1 LSANCTRRRIRQWW
15 RAAIAAAAIVS
26 PHAAAADQPVHDVQI
41 VASRYAF
48 EPATIH
54 VTAGESV
61 RLVIRSKDVVHGFS
75 IPDLKIDVRIPAG
88 EPITVE
94 FAAPPPGRY
103 DIACSEYCGVG
114 HGQMRASLVSVAS
127 TGTATATSAMP
138 GAADDPSGAQ
148 TPLPDTAD
156 EDVRISPAEPDFTL
170 ISLPTAL
177 RVPRFKS
184 AFRVTHRFA
193 QPLNGSVGD
202 VAGNLF
208 GLDSG
213 AQIGLE
219 YRFGIVRNGEIGIHR
234 TSDRTIEFFSQYGLV
249 RQTPGR
255 PVDVS
260 VLVSVEGTN
269 NFRDQ
274 YSPVLGAIVSRT
286 LGERAALYV
295 EPTWV
300 HHANVQPSTSVA
312 GASTD
317 TVMLGLGGRFRIRP
331 TVSIVT
337 EFSPRAPGF
346 RPGVNH
352 GGVAIEKRA
361 GGHMFQLNV
370 SDSFATTMGQI
381 ARGGPVGN
389 DWHLGFNISRKFY

>member
-1 LSANCTRRRIRQWW
+1 MRRRVRRWW
-15 RAAIAAAAIVS
+15 RAAIAAAAILS
-26 PHAAAADQPVHDVQI
+26 PQAVAAQPVHDVQI
-41 VASRYAF
+41 VAARFAF
-48 EPATIH
+48 EPATIE
-54 VTAGESV
+54 VTAGERV

-75 IPDLKIDVRIPAG
+75 IPDLKIDVQIPAG
-88 EPITVE
+88 GELITVE

-103 DIACSEYCGVG
+103 DIACSEFCGTG
-114 HGQMRASLVSVAS
+114 HGEMKAAMVSAPS
-127 TGTATATSAMP
+127 TGTAPATA
-138 GAADDPSGAQ
+138 GAADGTAAHPPSA
-148 TPLPDTAD
+148 PAAD
-156 EDVRISPAEPDFTL
+156 EDLRISPAEPDFTL
-170 ISLPTAL
+170 ISLPTSL

-193 QPLNGSVGD
+193 QPLNASVGD
-202 VAGNLF
+202 VAGSLF

-219 YRFGIVRNGEIGIHR
+219 YRFGIVKNGEVGIHR
-234 TSDRTIEFFSQYGLV
+234 TSDRTIEFFSQYGIV
-249 RQTPGR
+249 RQTPSR
-255 PVDVS
+255 RVDVS

-286 LGERAALYV
+286 FGERAALYV

-300 HHANVQPSTSVA
+300 HHANVQPAMSVA
-312 GASTD
+312 GVPND
-317 TVMLGLGGRFRIRP
+317 TLMVGLGGRLRIRP

-337 EFSPRAPGF
+337 EFSPRASGF

-361 GGHMFQLNV
+361 GGHVFQLNV
-370 SDSFATTMGQI
+370 SDSLATTMGQI
-381 ARGGPVGN
+381 ARGGPVGS

>member
-1 LSANCTRRRIRQWW
+1 MRRTIRQWW
-15 RAAIAAAAIVS
+15 RAAVVAAAILS
-26 PHAAAADQPVHDVQI
+26 PHAAAAEQSVHDIQVTATQ
-41 VASRYAF
+41 YAF
-48 EPATIH
+48 EPATIQ

-61 RLVIRSKDVVHGFS
+61 RLAIRSKDVFHGFS
-75 IPDLKIDVRIPAG
+75 IPDLKIEARIPASG
-88 EPITVE
+88 EPVLVE
-94 FAAPPPGRY
+94 FVAPPPGQY
-103 DIACSEYCGVG
+103 DIACSEYCGSG
-114 HGQMRASLVSVAS
+114 HGQMKASLMSVA
-127 TGTATATSAMP
+127 P
-138 GAADDPSGAQ
+138 GADAAPPAAAAD
-148 TPLPDTAD
+148 AD
-156 EDVRISPAEPDFTL
+156 MNLRPAEPDFTL
-170 ISLPTAL
+170 IALPTAL

-184 AFRVTHRFA
+184 AFRVTHRFT
-193 QPLNGSVGD
+193 QPLNASVGD

-219 YRFGIVRNGEIGIHR
+219 YRFGIVKNGEVGVHR
-234 TSDRTIEFFSQYGLV
+234 TSDKTIEFFSQYGIV
-249 RQTPGR
+249 RQTPDR

-274 YSPVLGAIVSRT
+274 YSPALAAMVSRT
-286 LGERAALYV
+286 FGEHAAFYV

-300 HHANVQPSTSVA
+300 HHANVQPDTAIV
-312 GASTD
+312 GAPTD
-317 TVMLGLGGRFRIRP
+317 TVMVGLGGRFRVRP

-337 EFSPRAPGF
+337 EFSPRLSGF

-381 ARGGPVGN
+381 ARGGPAGTN
-389 DWHLGFNISRKFY
+389 WHLGFNISRKFF

>member
-1 LSANCTRRRIRQWW
+1 MRRRLRQWW
-15 RAAIAAAAIVS
+15 RAAIAVAAIMS
-26 PHAAAADQPVHDVQI
+26 PHAAAADQVHEVEI
-41 VASRYAF
+41 VATRYAF
-48 EPATIH
+48 EPATIR

-61 RLVIRSKDVVHGFS
+61 RLVIRSNDVVHGFS
-75 IPDLKIDVRIPAG
+75 IPALKIEARIPVGG

-94 FAAPPPGRY
+94 FVAPPPGQY
-103 DIACSEYCGVG
+103 DIACSEYCGAG
-114 HGQMRASLVSVAS
+114 HGQMTASLVSVPS
-127 TGTATATSAMP
+127 SGTRTTAPAMS
-138 GAADDPSGAQ
+138 GSDDPSASLTPSAGA
-148 TPLPDTAD
+148 PD

-170 ISLPTAL
+170 ISLPTSL

-193 QPLNGSVGD
+193 QPLNANAGD
-202 VAGNLF
+202 VASNLF

-219 YRFGIVRNGEIGIHR
+219 YRFGIVRNGEVGIHR

-249 RQTPGR
+249 RQTPSR
-255 PVDVS
+255 PVDLS

-274 YSPVLGAIVSRT
+274 HSPAFGAIVSRT
-286 LGERAALYV
+286 FGDRAALYV
-295 EPTWV
+295 EPSWV
-300 HHANVQPSTSVA
+300 HHANVEPSTLVT
-312 GASTD
+312 GAPTD
-317 TVMLGLGGRFRIRP
+317 TVMVGLGGRLRIRP

-337 EFSPRAPGF
+337 EFSPRVGGF

-361 GGHMFQLNV
+361 GGHVFQLNV

-381 ARGGPVGN
+381 ARGGPVATN
-389 DWHLGFNISRKFY
+389 WHLGFNISRKFY

>member
-1 LSANCTRRRIRQWW
+1 MRRRLRQWW
-15 RAAIAAAAIVS
+15 RAAVAAAAILS
-26 PHAAAADQPVHDVQI
+26 PHAAAADQPVHDIQM
-41 VASRYAF
+41 AATQYAF
-48 EPATIH
+48 EPATIQ

-75 IPDLKIDVRIPAG
+75 IPDLKIEARIPAG
-88 EPITVE
+88 GEPVTVE
-94 FAAPPPGRY
+94 FVAPPPGRY
-103 DIACSEYCGVG
+103 DIACSEYCGAG
-114 HGQMRASLVSVAS
+114 HGQMTAALVSVAS
-127 TGTATATSAMP
+127 TGTAAD
-138 GAADDPSGAQ
+138 AAPPARV
-148 TPLPDTAD
+148 AD
-156 EDVRISPAEPDFTL
+156 EDMNLRPAEPDFTL
-170 ISLPTAL
+170 IALPTAL

-184 AFRVTHRFA
+184 AFRVTHRFT
-193 QPLNGSVGD
+193 QPLNASVGE
-202 VAGNLF
+202 VADNLF

-219 YRFGIVRNGEIGIHR
+219 YRFGIVKNGEVGIHR
-234 TSDRTIEFFSQYGLV
+234 TSDRTIEFFGQYGIV
-249 RQTPGR
+249 RQTTSR

-274 YSPVLGAIVSRT
+274 YSPALAALVSRT
-286 LGERAALYV
+286 FGERAALYV

-300 HHANVQPSTSVA
+300 HHANVQPDTAIA

-317 TVMLGLGGRFRIRP
+317 TVMVGLGGRFRVRP

-337 EFSPRAPGF
+337 EFSPRLAGF
-346 RPGVNH
+346 RPGINH
-352 GGVAIEKRA
+352 GGVAIEKRL

-381 ARGGPVGN
+381 ARGGPESTN
-389 DWHLGFNISRKFY
+389 WHLGFNISRKFF